1 MQYEPRYYYWE
12 VTVILKKMLLTGA
25 MTIIAAGSSAQLV
38 IALVIVLFNMVLVLK
53 AGPYVDAT
61 DDYLASLTS
70 LQMLMTLL
78 GGIMIKTDNPDDP
91 TYDPAMLEGLLIA
104 INSLGFVALAI
115 SLAMLHPRCRK
126 RVNMDGTRVVP
137 VPDTNTNR
145 DDGDDVRQ
153 WRS

>member
-91 TYDPAMLEGLLIA
+91 TDMPSEL
-104 INSLGFVALAI
+104 NNDHSTVPSPTAL
-115 SLAMLHPRCRK
+115 R
-126 RVNMDGTRVVP
+126 
-137 VPDTNTNR
+137 
-145 DDGDDVRQ
+145 
-153 WRS
+153 